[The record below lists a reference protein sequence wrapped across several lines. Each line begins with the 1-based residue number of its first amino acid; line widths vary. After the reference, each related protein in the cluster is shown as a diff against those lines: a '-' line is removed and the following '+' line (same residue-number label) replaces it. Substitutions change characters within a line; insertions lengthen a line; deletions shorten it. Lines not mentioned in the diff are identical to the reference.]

1 MFDDESRALI
11 LKLAD
16 EFGIEPAVLMAIIQV
31 ESGGRFYAKIDGKR
45 EPLIR
50 FEGHY
55 FDRLLPTTAREK
67 AVHLGLANSKAGKVA
82 NPRRQTDR
90 WKLLNRAIEIDRSA
104 ALSSCSWG
112 VGQIMGAHWKWLG
125 YGSVDALVTQARS
138 GLAGQIELMARYIE
152 KAGLIK
158 VLQSRDWAT
167 FARNYNGPAYAKYGY
182 HRKIAS
188 AYDRFRKE
196 TETENTSQRSAT
208 DGSSERTKEGKS
220 RMRRSIRSRLLS
232 IFKRFN

>member
-16 EFGIEPAVLMAIIQV
+16 EFGVEPAALMAIIQV

-55 FDRLLPTTAREK
+55 FDRLLPATAREK

-82 NPRRQTDR
+82 NPQRQADR

-182 HRKIAS
+182 DRKMA
-188 AYDRFRKE
+188 AAFERHNRAVMHQKPP
-196 TETENTSQRSAT
+196 RSVKAAPPT
-208 DGSSERTKEGKS
+208 GRQKEGKS
-220 RMRRSIRSRLLS
+220 RMRRSFRSRLLS
-232 IFKRFN
+232 IFKWFN